1 MLGLACAGA
10 VLADAAAT
18 AKGIEAYLAELEA
31 DIVELSAAREMLV
44 RNTGMADRPIEKLMK
59 RRTEISTILRTN
71 SRGLV
76 VNEMHAERSAGKK
89 FRDLSNQ
96 KWFKETSDLRRY
108 YGSTISSGG
117 RYSMFWCIPIRVALQ
132 SGTYRS
138 GGAIVARI
146 DMRGA
151 FESAAKRA
159 KDPFVV
165 LDGRQRVY
173 SSSWKNAYEVAS
185 RHPLTVKGLDNLVV
199 GSRADEEPKQEP
211 AAEAGPPAGG
221 PEAAA
226 TAQADSSLRVHA
238 VAPAETV
245 TKRQGKLPIGLIILF
260 VVVGI
265 FLALAAAL
273 FQRMNKKRH
282 DALMHTIDRESSP
295 FEYGETVVMD
305 RTKLM
310 QMAGP
315 GEAAP
320 QEEGVRRQYIPA
332 SPQAGPQRPRD
343 PFKETRIMS
352 LDEMKAEVE
361 ADINQKLNSV
371 LVERTKQIRKEVYG
385 EVRLAFLQNMKGYSV
400 AIGQQSEKLSR
411 FIQAGGARGPRET
424 QALQHILAELQ
435 KIRNSIEGR

>member
-1 MLGLACAGA
+1 M
-10 VLADAAAT
+10 
-18 AKGIEAYLAELEA
+18 
-31 DIVELSAAREMLV
+31 
-44 RNTGMADRPIEKLMK
+44 
-59 RRTEISTILRTN
+59 
-71 SRGLV
+71 
-76 VNEMHAERSAGKK
+76 RS
-89 FRDLSNQ
+89 
-96 KWFKETSDLRRY
+96 
-108 YGSTISSGG
+108 GS
-117 RYSMFWCIPIRVALQ
+117 
-132 SGTYRS
+132 YRS
-138 GGAIVARI
+138 GGAIVAKI

-151 FESAAKRA
+151 FDAAAKHV
-159 KDPFVV
+159 KDPFMV
-165 LDGRQRVY
+165 LDGKQRVY
-173 SSSWKNAYEVAS
+173 SSSWKSTYGIAS
-185 RHPLTVKGLDNLVV
+185 KHPVTVKGVDNLMV

-211 AAEAGPPAGG
+211 VAEARPPAGG
-221 PEAAA
+221 PEAAPRV
-226 TAQADSSLRVHA
+226 QADTSLRVHA

-245 TKRQGKLPIGLIILF
+245 TKRQGKLPLGLIILF

-315 GEAAP
+315 GEAEP

-332 SPQAGPQRPRD
+332 SPQAGPLRPRD

-371 LVERTKQIRKEVYG
+371 LVERTKQIRKEAYG

-400 AIGQQSEKLSR
+400 AVGQQIEKLDR

-424 QALQHILAELQ
+424 QALQQILAELQ
-435 KIRNSIEGR
+435 KIQNSIEGR